1 MNISSSALRIAL
13 ALALGLGLTRGAA
26 AQSQRNEDPRT
37 EAKIHFGPVYL
48 TPEVQ
53 LRQIGVDTN
62 VFNSGINPKS
72 DFTFTVGPEAH
83 VWVPI
88 GRRGLVKTTAG
99 ADLVYF
105 QQYSSERSI
114 DPHAVVRGE
123 VYLHRVTLFLENDL
137 LNTRQ
142 RPNYEIDVRARRL
155 ENTVRAGGEL
165 RLSRKFAVEVAARKS
180 IIRFDGD
187 QVFTGSDLEQT
198 LNRDTNGVSA
208 TARYQRTPLT
218 TLAVRTETYRDRFIS
233 APLRDGDTLRVQ
245 PGVEFRPRALIS
257 GSAYLGYGRFLAL
270 HDELPDFRGVVG
282 SARLRFRLP
291 RAATLEFSGDRD
303 LGFSYEDLQPYFVA
317 DGFGFTV
324 RRQIVGRFDAAGSA
338 QRQRYSYRNLLIP
351 GDPRAQFRPERQDV
365 TVIYTVSGGYTPK
378 RDMRVGIG
386 VSKMSRDSNTN
397 ATAIYEGFRIGSSV
411 TYGF

>member
-62 VFNSGINPKS
+62 VFNSAINPKS
-72 DFTFTVGPEAH
+72 DFTFTLGPEAH

-105 QQYSSERSI
+105 QEYSSERSI
-114 DPHAVVRGE
+114 DPHAEVRGE

-155 ENTVRAGGEL
+155 ENTLRAGGEL
-165 RLSRKFAVEVAARKS
+165 RLSRKFAVEVAGRKS
-180 IIRFDGD
+180 ILRFDGD

-198 LNRDTNGVSA
+198 LNRDTNGLSA

-245 PGVEFRPRALIS
+245 PGVEFRPRALVS

-303 LGFSYEDLQPYFVA
+303 LGFSYE
-317 DGFGFTV
+317 
-324 RRQIVGRFDAAGSA
+324 AAPAVLRG
-338 QRQRYSYRNLLIP
+338 
-351 GDPRAQFRPERQDV
+351 
-365 TVIYTVSGGYTPK
+365 
-378 RDMRVGIG
+378 
-386 VSKMSRDSNTN
+386 
-397 ATAIYEGFRIGSSV
+397 
-411 TYGF
+411 